1 MKEDLQKVFD
11 KGVEFANEAG
21 NAIKKLGD
29 EVYDKS
35 KVYYD
40 KGVEKTKEFDR
51 DVKDFIKYRKDGK
64 VSKEELMSK
73 IDSLDPEEKKEIL
86 DKLKEETK

>member
-1 MKEDLQKVFD
+1 MKEDFKKVFD
-11 KGVEFANEAG
+11 KGVDFANEAG
-21 NAIKKLGD
+21 EAIKKLGD

-40 KGVEKTKEFDR
+40 QGVEKTKKFDK
-51 DVKDFIKYRKDGK
+51 DVKDFMKFRKDGK
-64 VSKEELMSK
+64 VSKDEIMDK

-86 DKLKEETK
+86 EKLKEENK